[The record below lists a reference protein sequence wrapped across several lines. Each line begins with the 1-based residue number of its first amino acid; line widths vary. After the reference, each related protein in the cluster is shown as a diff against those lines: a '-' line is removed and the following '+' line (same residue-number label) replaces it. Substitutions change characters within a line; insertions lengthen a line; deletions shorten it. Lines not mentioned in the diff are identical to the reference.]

1 MLSLIFLQYSV
12 GIVKYC
18 LIFFDIVLIKVAQRQ
33 FRKYMTMRS
42 WGWFVII
49 QKTRFTNIINQSINQ
64 TSRRPYTIHN
74 LSIPSNNY
82 IKSPPEVSSECPTQ
96 RRS

>member
-1 MLSLIFLQYSV
+1 MRSLIFLQYSV

-49 QKTRFTNIINQSINQ
+49 QKTRFKKKTTNQINQ
-64 TSRRPYTIHN
+64 TSRRTYIIHD
-74 LSIPSNNY
+74 LSIPSKND
-82 IKSPPEVSSECPTQ
+82 IMSPPEVSSECPTQ